1 MMVEVIGNMYGF
13 TWEYDPPADGQWGAV
28 QENGMM
34 SGLIGQAGIT
44 KKKAQSLKLHKESLL
59 LSLWCDRLGSVW
71 CHGDAR
77 QMVSGRQSSLL

>member
-44 KKKAQSLKLHKESLL
+44 KKKLNL
-59 LSLWCDRLGSVW
+59 
-71 CHGDAR
+71 
-77 QMVSGRQSSLL
+77 